1 LRSILL
7 AIEAGAADLLV
18 SELSECGTTG
28 ILEEA
33 GGLRAFFSDD
43 ADISELLVRHRD
55 LILDLRSE
63 QPIDWQQVSREGW
76 DPITVGQR
84 FFVVPPWVKQPTP
97 EGRMRLV
104 FDSMMAFGTG
114 RHESTQLAIEA
125 LEAYVQPGQTVVD
138 IGCGTGILSK
148 AAEMLGAARVFA
160 CDVDP
165 NAASEAHHHL
175 GSRVFVGSVDAIR
188 TAVADV
194 VCANITAPVLER
206 IGSELSRICKSEGI
220 MILAGFIAEDL
231 PHVFKPERTLTRGDW
246 VCWIVS
252 GSCAPKD
259 AFL

>member
-1 LRSILL
+1 LQSVLL
-7 AIEAGAADLLV
+7 AVEGCAADVLV
-18 SELSECGTTG
+18 SELWEYETTG

-33 GGLRAFFSDD
+33 GGLRAFFSDHT
-43 ADISELLVRHRD
+43 DIFKLLARHRD
-55 LILDLRSE
+55 LILDVRSE

-84 FFVVPPWVKQPTP
+84 FFVVPPWVKEPTP

-125 LEAYVQPGQTVVD
+125 LETYVRPGQTVVD

-148 AAEMLGAARVFA
+148 AAEMLGASRVLA

-165 NAASEAHHHL
+165 NAASEAHQHL
-175 GSRVFVGSVDAIR
+175 GSRVFVGSADAIR
-188 TAVADV
+188 TAAADV
-194 VCANITAPVLER
+194 VCANITAAVLEK
-206 IGSELSRICKSEGI
+206 IAAELSRISKSNGI

-231 PHVFKPERTLTRGDW
+231 PKVFKPEHTSRRGDW

-252 GSCAPKD
+252 GSCAPND
-259 AFL
+259 ASI